1 MVDPAEV
8 LGGWAEFT
16 LTPPSEYFL
25 NCLRS
30 VAEATA
36 GNGEPAYHPDIVG
49 QLTTTIASR
58 GYGPLLFRA
67 VHVMSAA
74 AMRDMRLDQLLV
86 TDRPINARQAGRL
99 LFADVTPRPEALAMR
114 DGVLEFLEPSSGE
127 TVFKLGSR
135 QVPVAVACLEFLV
148 EALGFECLHNAF
160 EDLADD
166 HGSARRKSV
175 TKDLSSRLYNFL
187 GEHLPQVAERNLARL
202 LAEHLESEIG
212 RPKFAA
218 EDVDDRV
225 ILDFWIEKSGDDTL
239 SFKLFGTAAR
249 AWLTF
254 RESLIYS
261 RGDAFA
267 VHMSL
272 TATIEDEDL
281 DRLSTMAIGRAPDED
296 DAGGSPD
303 LGQLVGDM
311 ATPTGWLADLQRP
324 PCSEIKF
331 LTKTELAQIYVP
343 ALAGTAGQS
352 LVLTCLRLAA
362 FAPVQ
367 NRIVQASRNGRLNKD
382 DIRREMAVISGTVYE
397 DLLASWRSL
406 QTTAENIATT
416 AFLRL
421 WESGSPA
428 IFEYLSQSG
437 DDDTRR
443 QMAAL
448 ATELQS
454 QLKDADEEDD
464 PVNLLAVTML
474 DRIDALPS
482 DSPLIRQR
490 RHMKRVAQ
498 SYRRQGLRAA
508 DVVTDTPPDGKHDF
522 DTRGRLTGSDHIHAL
537 SCGGERLLKLAGFL
551 ASMDQ
556 PDQSADSQV
565 RNDLEIFSN
574 QFFHLHETTS

>member
-1 MVDPAEV
+1 
-8 LGGWAEFT
+8 
-16 LTPPSEYFL
+16 
-25 NCLRS
+25 
-30 VAEATA
+30 
-36 GNGEPAYHPDIVG
+36 
-49 QLTTTIASR
+49 
-58 GYGPLLFRA
+58 
-67 VHVMSAA
+67 
-74 AMRDMRLDQLLV
+74 
-86 TDRPINARQAGRL
+86 
-99 LFADVTPRPEALAMR
+99 
-114 DGVLEFLEPSSGE
+114 
-127 TVFKLGSR
+127 
-135 QVPVAVACLEFLV
+135 
-148 EALGFECLHNAF
+148 
-160 EDLADD
+160 
-166 HGSARRKSV
+166 
-175 TKDLSSRLYNFL
+175 
-187 GEHLPQVAERNLARL
+187 
-202 LAEHLESEIG
+202 
-212 RPKFAA
+212 
-218 EDVDDRV
+218 
-225 ILDFWIEKSGDDTL
+225 
-239 SFKLFGTAAR
+239 
-249 AWLTF
+249 
-254 RESLIYS
+254 
-261 RGDAFA
+261 
-267 VHMSL
+267 
-272 TATIEDEDL
+272 
-281 DRLSTMAIGRAPDED
+281 
-296 DAGGSPD
+296 
-303 LGQLVGDM
+303 
-311 ATPTGWLADLQRP
+311 
-324 PCSEIKF
+324 
-331 LTKTELAQIYVP
+331 
-343 ALAGTAGQS
+343 
-352 LVLTCLRLAA
+352 
-362 FAPVQ
+362 
-367 NRIVQASRNGRLNKD
+367 
-382 DIRREMAVISGTVYE
+382 RREMAVISGTVYE

-508 DVVTDTPPDGKHDF
+508 DMVADTPPDGKHDF